1 MKAFG
6 LARIGRDA
14 EIRHT
19 AGGDAVASLSLAFT
33 YGRKGE
39 DGKRPTQ
46 WVDASIWGKRA
57 ESLAQYLTKGSLVAV
72 TLEDV
77 AIQTFNK
84 SDGSVGT
91 KLAGRVIDIE
101 LAGGNQSAAAPA
113 APPPPPR
120 PTPRPTA
127 PPAGSGFDDFE
138 SDDIPFITASEC
150 FDMTTS
156 KSRRMNRT
164 DF

>member
-6 LARIGRDA
+6 LARIGRDV

-57 ESLAQYLTKGSLVAV
+57 EALAQYLTKGSLVAV

-77 AIQTFNK
+77 AVQ
-84 SDGSVGT
+84 
-91 KLAGRVIDIE
+91 ID
-101 LAGGNQSAAAPA
+101 LYQ
-113 APPPPPR
+113 R
-120 PTPRPTA
+120 
-127 PPAGSGFDDFE
+127 
-138 SDDIPFITASEC
+138 
-150 FDMTTS
+150 
-156 KSRRMNRT
+156 
-164 DF
+164 

>member
-46 WVDASIWGKRA
+46 WVDASLWGKRA
-57 ESLAQYLTKGSLVAV
+57 EALAQYLTKGSPAMVEGRLK
-72 TLEDV
+72 LDQWEDKQSGQKRSKLKV
-77 AIQTFNK
+77 VLDNVQFLSTRG
-84 SDGSVGT
+84 GS
-91 KLAGRVIDIE
+91 
-101 LAGGNQSAAAPA
+101 AGGTGGQSGL
-113 APPPPPR
+113 
-120 PTPRPTA
+120 TPGR
-127 PPAGSGFDDFE
+127 SG
-138 SDDIPFITASEC
+138 
-150 FDMTTS
+150 
-156 KSRRMNRT
+156 R
-164 DF
+164 

>member
-19 AGGDAVASLSLAFT
+19 ANGDAVASLSLAFT

-57 ESLAQYLTKGSLVAV
+57 EALAQYLTKGSLVVV

-77 AIQTFNK
+77 AIQTFRK
-84 SDGSVGT
+84 ADGTDGV
-91 KLAGRVIDIE
+91 KLVGRVLDIE
-101 LAGGNQSAAAPA
+101 LAGGNQQAAAPV

-120 PTPRPTA
+120 PAPRPA
-127 PPAGSGFDDFE
+127 PAAAPASSGFDDM
-138 SDDIPFITASEC
+138 DDSILF
-150 FDMTTS
+150 
-156 KSRRMNRT
+156 
-164 DF
+164 